1 VAIAHMAVLS
11 VALSALLILPCAATI
26 LITGGS
32 ADLRRLLTR
41 HGRRERRAEHL
52 LERSSTRRPIRR
64 YRRRI
69 IDRGPRGRDDRA
81 HRRLD
86 RSLRGSEQAARLAA
100 LRPPAIEQIAFD
112 LRRLDH
118 QRRTG
123 PGMNSEVY
131 LAAVMIAY
139 DTRLCLACRCLGIT
153 EYLEKLEGVEL
164 DFERLRVEGLLEA
177 AGLVLRHEAGPAV

>member
-1 VAIAHMAVLS
+1 MAVLS
-11 VALSALLILPCAATI
+11 AALSALLILPCAAAI
-26 LITGGS
+26 LITGGT

-41 HGRRERRAEHL
+41 RGRRELRAEHL
-52 LERSSTRRPIRR
+52 LERSANRRPIRR

-69 IDRGPRGRDDRA
+69 IDRGPRGRADRA

-86 RSLRGSEQAARLAA
+86 RSMRGSDPSARLAA
-100 LRPPAIEQIAFD
+100 LRSPTIEQIAFD

-131 LAAVMIAY
+131 LAAVMVAY
-139 DTRLCLACRCLGIT
+139 DTRLCLACQCLGIT
-153 EYLEKLEGVEL
+153 EYLDKLEGVEL
-164 DFERLRVEGLLEA
+164 DLERVRVEGLLEA
-177 AGLVLRHEAGPAV
+177 AGLVLRHEAGPAH